1 MNKKLIIATLVAFSA
16 IGVASAEA
24 PLQVEGSVS
33 ANAGSG
39 DFAPYFMMAN
49 RGGTL
54 TQPKAVE
61 LRVKALKDFDL
72 SERFSYGFGADLVG
86 GYQSKYTQ
94 YDQAVNTP
102 AVQGHHPN
110 AIWLQQLYGEVKY
123 RGVYLSVGMKE
134 RTSPLMNDSLGVG
147 DYTQSNN
154 ARPLP
159 QVRAGFVDFQNIPFT
174 NGWVQIQG
182 EIAYGYYMQDDWFED
197 HFNYY
202 NGFINTG
209 EYYNYKR
216 CYFRTKPSKP
226 FSVTV
231 GMQMVTEFGGTAT
244 SYSYDSGEGKVKAK
258 EDCYDTTWKDFV
270 RAFFA
275 SEGGSNPGDA
285 SYHYGNTLGSWDFV
299 ARYRLKDKSEILKI
313 IQQYSELYDFEEI
326 IPISVKNRINTD
338 QIMPV
343 LERFAV
349 EGEHFFPDDIATDRT
364 ERFMCSEIVRE
375 KILRVM
381 QEEIPHGV
389 AVDVEKFKSR
399 MKGDTEIID
408 ISVVII
414 CEKESHKGMI
424 IGKGGE
430 RLKQIGT
437 MAREDMEDL
446 LQAKVNLQCFV
457 KVKEDW
463 RNRERVISDLGMYD
477 ED

>member
-1 MNKKLIIATLVAFSA
+1 MTKNAFIAIT
-16 IGVASAEA
+16 GR
-24 PLQVEGSVS
+24 
-33 ANAGSG
+33 ANAGKSSLTNLLVGEKISIVSEKPQTTRNRINGVLTKG
-39 DFAPYFMMAN
+39 DTQYVFMDTPGMHK
-49 RGGTL
+49 
-54 TQPKAVE
+54 PKT
-61 LRVKALKDFDL
+61 KL
-72 SERFSYGFGADLVG
+72 SEHMVKSIRQSVDDVDCAILMADVTKKI
-86 GYQSKYTQ
+86 SS
-94 YDQAVNTP
+94 
-102 AVQGHHPN
+102 
-110 AIWLQQLYGEVKY
+110 IE
-123 RGVYLSVGMKE
+123 
-134 RTSPLMNDSLGVG
+134 
-147 DYTQSNN
+147 
-154 ARPLP
+154 
-159 QVRAGFVDFQNIPFT
+159 
-174 NGWVQIQG
+174 
-182 EIAYGYYMQDDWFED
+182 QDLIRSFAS
-197 HFNYY
+197 H
-202 NGFINTG
+202 
-209 EYYNYKR
+209 
-216 CYFRTKPSKP
+216 
-226 FSVTV
+226 
-231 GMQMVTEFGGTAT
+231 GTAVVLLLN
-244 SYSYDSGEGKVKAK
+244 KV
-258 EDCYDTTWKDFV
+258 D
-270 RAFFA
+270 
-275 SEGGSNPGDA
+275 
-285 SYHYGNTLGSWDFV
+285 L
-299 ARYRLKDKSEILKI
+299 LKDKSEILKI
-313 IQQYSELYDFEEI
+313 IQQYSELYAFEEI

-399 MKGDTEIID
+399 MKGDVEIID

-437 MAREDMEDL
+437 MARGDMEDL

>member
-1 MNKKLIIATLVAFSA
+1 MTKNAFIAIT
-16 IGVASAEA
+16 GR
-24 PLQVEGSVS
+24 
-33 ANAGSG
+33 ANAGKSSLTNLLVGEKISIVSEKPQTTRNRINGVLTKG
-39 DFAPYFMMAN
+39 DTQYVFMDTPGMHK
-49 RGGTL
+49 
-54 TQPKAVE
+54 PKT
-61 LRVKALKDFDL
+61 KL
-72 SERFSYGFGADLVG
+72 SEHMVKSIRQSVDDVDCAILMADVTKKI
-86 GYQSKYTQ
+86 SS
-94 YDQAVNTP
+94 
-102 AVQGHHPN
+102 
-110 AIWLQQLYGEVKY
+110 IE
-123 RGVYLSVGMKE
+123 
-134 RTSPLMNDSLGVG
+134 
-147 DYTQSNN
+147 
-154 ARPLP
+154 
-159 QVRAGFVDFQNIPFT
+159 
-174 NGWVQIQG
+174 
-182 EIAYGYYMQDDWFED
+182 QDLIRSFAS
-197 HFNYY
+197 H
-202 NGFINTG
+202 
-209 EYYNYKR
+209 
-216 CYFRTKPSKP
+216 
-226 FSVTV
+226 
-231 GMQMVTEFGGTAT
+231 GTAVVLLLN
-244 SYSYDSGEGKVKAK
+244 KV
-258 EDCYDTTWKDFV
+258 D
-270 RAFFA
+270 
-275 SEGGSNPGDA
+275 
-285 SYHYGNTLGSWDFV
+285 L
-299 ARYRLKDKSEILKI
+299 LKDKSEILKI

>member
-1 MNKKLIIATLVAFSA
+1 MTKNAFIAIT
-16 IGVASAEA
+16 GR
-24 PLQVEGSVS
+24 
-33 ANAGSG
+33 ANAGKSSLTNLLVGEKISIVSEKPQTTRNRINGVLTKG
-39 DFAPYFMMAN
+39 DTQYVFMDTPGMHK
-49 RGGTL
+49 
-54 TQPKAVE
+54 PKT
-61 LRVKALKDFDL
+61 KL
-72 SERFSYGFGADLVG
+72 SEHMVKSIRQSVDDVDCAILMADVTKKI
-86 GYQSKYTQ
+86 SS
-94 YDQAVNTP
+94 
-102 AVQGHHPN
+102 
-110 AIWLQQLYGEVKY
+110 IE
-123 RGVYLSVGMKE
+123 
-134 RTSPLMNDSLGVG
+134 
-147 DYTQSNN
+147 
-154 ARPLP
+154 
-159 QVRAGFVDFQNIPFT
+159 
-174 NGWVQIQG
+174 
-182 EIAYGYYMQDDWFED
+182 QDLIRSFAS
-197 HFNYY
+197 H
-202 NGFINTG
+202 
-209 EYYNYKR
+209 
-216 CYFRTKPSKP
+216 
-226 FSVTV
+226 
-231 GMQMVTEFGGTAT
+231 GTAVVLLLN
-244 SYSYDSGEGKVKAK
+244 KV
-258 EDCYDTTWKDFV
+258 D
-270 RAFFA
+270 
-275 SEGGSNPGDA
+275 
-285 SYHYGNTLGSWDFV
+285 L
-299 ARYRLKDKSEILKI
+299 LKDKSEILKI

-437 MAREDMEDL
+437 MARGDMEDL

-463 RNRERVISDLGMYD
+463 RQRPGVLTALGFDKRDLLN
-477 ED
+477 

>member
-1 MNKKLIIATLVAFSA
+1 MTKNAFIAIT
-16 IGVASAEA
+16 GR
-24 PLQVEGSVS
+24 
-33 ANAGSG
+33 ANAGKSSLTNLLVGEKISIVSEKPQTTRNRINGVLTKG
-39 DFAPYFMMAN
+39 DTQYVFMDTPGMHK
-49 RGGTL
+49 
-54 TQPKAVE
+54 PKT
-61 LRVKALKDFDL
+61 KL
-72 SERFSYGFGADLVG
+72 SEHMVKSIRQSVDDVDCAILMADVTKKI
-86 GYQSKYTQ
+86 SS
-94 YDQAVNTP
+94 
-102 AVQGHHPN
+102 
-110 AIWLQQLYGEVKY
+110 IE
-123 RGVYLSVGMKE
+123 
-134 RTSPLMNDSLGVG
+134 
-147 DYTQSNN
+147 
-154 ARPLP
+154 
-159 QVRAGFVDFQNIPFT
+159 
-174 NGWVQIQG
+174 
-182 EIAYGYYMQDDWFED
+182 QDLIRSFAS
-197 HFNYY
+197 H
-202 NGFINTG
+202 
-209 EYYNYKR
+209 
-216 CYFRTKPSKP
+216 
-226 FSVTV
+226 
-231 GMQMVTEFGGTAT
+231 GTAVVLLLN
-244 SYSYDSGEGKVKAK
+244 KV
-258 EDCYDTTWKDFV
+258 D
-270 RAFFA
+270 
-275 SEGGSNPGDA
+275 
-285 SYHYGNTLGSWDFV
+285 L
-299 ARYRLKDKSEILKI
+299 LKDKSEILKI

-399 MKGDTEIID
+399 MKGDAEIID

-463 RNRERVISDLGMYD
+463 RNRERVISDLGMYY

>member
-1 MNKKLIIATLVAFSA
+1 MTKNAFIAIT
-16 IGVASAEA
+16 GR
-24 PLQVEGSVS
+24 
-33 ANAGSG
+33 ANAGKSSLTNLLVGEKISIVSEKPQTTRNRINGVLTKG
-39 DFAPYFMMAN
+39 DTQYVFMDTPGMHKPN
-49 RGGTL
+49 T
-54 TQPKAVE
+54 K
-61 LRVKALKDFDL
+61 L
-72 SERFSYGFGADLVG
+72 SEHMVKSIRQSVDDVDCAILMADVTKKI
-86 GYQSKYTQ
+86 SS
-94 YDQAVNTP
+94 
-102 AVQGHHPN
+102 
-110 AIWLQQLYGEVKY
+110 IE
-123 RGVYLSVGMKE
+123 
-134 RTSPLMNDSLGVG
+134 
-147 DYTQSNN
+147 
-154 ARPLP
+154 
-159 QVRAGFVDFQNIPFT
+159 
-174 NGWVQIQG
+174 
-182 EIAYGYYMQDDWFED
+182 QDLIRSFAS
-197 HFNYY
+197 H
-202 NGFINTG
+202 
-209 EYYNYKR
+209 
-216 CYFRTKPSKP
+216 
-226 FSVTV
+226 
-231 GMQMVTEFGGTAT
+231 GTAVVLLLN
-244 SYSYDSGEGKVKAK
+244 KV
-258 EDCYDTTWKDFV
+258 D
-270 RAFFA
+270 
-275 SEGGSNPGDA
+275 
-285 SYHYGNTLGSWDFV
+285 L
-299 ARYRLKDKSEILKI
+299 LKDKSEILKI

-437 MAREDMEDL
+437 MARGDMEDL

>member
-1 MNKKLIIATLVAFSA
+1 MTKNAFIAIT
-16 IGVASAEA
+16 GR
-24 PLQVEGSVS
+24 
-33 ANAGSG
+33 ANAGKSSLTNLLVGEKISIVSEKPQTTRNRINGVLTKG
-39 DFAPYFMMAN
+39 DTQYVFMDTPGMHK
-49 RGGTL
+49 
-54 TQPKAVE
+54 PKT
-61 LRVKALKDFDL
+61 KL
-72 SERFSYGFGADLVG
+72 SEHMVKSIRQSVDDVDCAILMADVTKKI
-86 GYQSKYTQ
+86 SS
-94 YDQAVNTP
+94 
-102 AVQGHHPN
+102 
-110 AIWLQQLYGEVKY
+110 IE
-123 RGVYLSVGMKE
+123 
-134 RTSPLMNDSLGVG
+134 
-147 DYTQSNN
+147 
-154 ARPLP
+154 
-159 QVRAGFVDFQNIPFT
+159 
-174 NGWVQIQG
+174 
-182 EIAYGYYMQDDWFED
+182 QDLIRSFAS
-197 HFNYY
+197 H
-202 NGFINTG
+202 
-209 EYYNYKR
+209 
-216 CYFRTKPSKP
+216 
-226 FSVTV
+226 
-231 GMQMVTEFGGTAT
+231 GTAVVLLLN
-244 SYSYDSGEGKVKAK
+244 KV
-258 EDCYDTTWKDFV
+258 D
-270 RAFFA
+270 
-275 SEGGSNPGDA
+275 
-285 SYHYGNTLGSWDFV
+285 L
-299 ARYRLKDKSEILKI
+299 LKDKSEILKI
-313 IQQYSELYDFEEI
+313 IQQYSELYDFEGI

-437 MAREDMEDL
+437 MARGDMEDL

>member
-1 MNKKLIIATLVAFSA
+1 MTRNAFIAIT
-16 IGVASAEA
+16 GR
-24 PLQVEGSVS
+24 
-33 ANAGSG
+33 ANAGKSSLTNLLVGEKISIVSEKPQTTRNRINGVLTKG
-39 DFAPYFMMAN
+39 DTQYVFMDTPGMHK
-49 RGGTL
+49 
-54 TQPKAVE
+54 PKT
-61 LRVKALKDFDL
+61 KL
-72 SERFSYGFGADLVG
+72 SEHMVKSIRQSVDDVDCAILMADVTKKI
-86 GYQSKYTQ
+86 SS
-94 YDQAVNTP
+94 
-102 AVQGHHPN
+102 
-110 AIWLQQLYGEVKY
+110 IE
-123 RGVYLSVGMKE
+123 
-134 RTSPLMNDSLGVG
+134 
-147 DYTQSNN
+147 
-154 ARPLP
+154 
-159 QVRAGFVDFQNIPFT
+159 
-174 NGWVQIQG
+174 
-182 EIAYGYYMQDDWFED
+182 QDLIRSFAS
-197 HFNYY
+197 H
-202 NGFINTG
+202 
-209 EYYNYKR
+209 
-216 CYFRTKPSKP
+216 
-226 FSVTV
+226 
-231 GMQMVTEFGGTAT
+231 GTAVVLLLN
-244 SYSYDSGEGKVKAK
+244 KV
-258 EDCYDTTWKDFV
+258 D
-270 RAFFA
+270 
-275 SEGGSNPGDA
+275 
-285 SYHYGNTLGSWDFV
+285 L
-299 ARYRLKDKSEILKI
+299 LKDKSEILKI

-437 MAREDMEDL
+437 MARGDMEDL

>member
-1 MNKKLIIATLVAFSA
+1 MTKNAFIAIT
-16 IGVASAEA
+16 GR
-24 PLQVEGSVS
+24 
-33 ANAGSG
+33 ANAGKSSLTNLLVGEKISIVSEKPQTTRNRINGVLTKG
-39 DFAPYFMMAN
+39 DTQYVFMDTPGMHK
-49 RGGTL
+49 
-54 TQPKAVE
+54 PKT
-61 LRVKALKDFDL
+61 KL
-72 SERFSYGFGADLVG
+72 SEHMVKSIRQSVDDVDCAILMADVTKKI
-86 GYQSKYTQ
+86 SS
-94 YDQAVNTP
+94 
-102 AVQGHHPN
+102 
-110 AIWLQQLYGEVKY
+110 IE
-123 RGVYLSVGMKE
+123 
-134 RTSPLMNDSLGVG
+134 
-147 DYTQSNN
+147 
-154 ARPLP
+154 
-159 QVRAGFVDFQNIPFT
+159 
-174 NGWVQIQG
+174 
-182 EIAYGYYMQDDWFED
+182 QDLIRSFAS
-197 HFNYY
+197 H
-202 NGFINTG
+202 
-209 EYYNYKR
+209 
-216 CYFRTKPSKP
+216 
-226 FSVTV
+226 
-231 GMQMVTEFGGTAT
+231 GTAVVLLLN
-244 SYSYDSGEGKVKAK
+244 KV
-258 EDCYDTTWKDFV
+258 D
-270 RAFFA
+270 
-275 SEGGSNPGDA
+275 
-285 SYHYGNTLGSWDFV
+285 L
-299 ARYRLKDKSEILKI
+299 LKDKSEILKI

-437 MAREDMEDL
+437 MARGDMEDL

>member
-1 MNKKLIIATLVAFSA
+1 MTKNAFIAIT
-16 IGVASAEA
+16 GR
-24 PLQVEGSVS
+24 
-33 ANAGSG
+33 ANAGKSSLTNLLVGEKISIVSEKPQTTRNRINGVLTKG
-39 DFAPYFMMAN
+39 DTQYVFMDTPGMHK
-49 RGGTL
+49 
-54 TQPKAVE
+54 PKT
-61 LRVKALKDFDL
+61 KL
-72 SERFSYGFGADLVG
+72 SEHMVKSIRQSVDDVDCAILMADVTKKI
-86 GYQSKYTQ
+86 SS
-94 YDQAVNTP
+94 
-102 AVQGHHPN
+102 
-110 AIWLQQLYGEVKY
+110 IE
-123 RGVYLSVGMKE
+123 
-134 RTSPLMNDSLGVG
+134 
-147 DYTQSNN
+147 
-154 ARPLP
+154 
-159 QVRAGFVDFQNIPFT
+159 
-174 NGWVQIQG
+174 
-182 EIAYGYYMQDDWFED
+182 QDLIRSFAS
-197 HFNYY
+197 H
-202 NGFINTG
+202 
-209 EYYNYKR
+209 
-216 CYFRTKPSKP
+216 
-226 FSVTV
+226 
-231 GMQMVTEFGGTAT
+231 GTAVVLLLN
-244 SYSYDSGEGKVKAK
+244 KV
-258 EDCYDTTWKDFV
+258 D
-270 RAFFA
+270 
-275 SEGGSNPGDA
+275 
-285 SYHYGNTLGSWDFV
+285 L
-299 ARYRLKDKSEILKI
+299 LKDKSEILKI

-399 MKGDTEIID
+399 MKGDTEIIY

-437 MAREDMEDL
+437 MARGDMEDL

>member
-1 MNKKLIIATLVAFSA
+1 MTKNAFLA
-16 IGVASAEA
+16 ITGR
-24 PLQVEGSVS
+24 
-33 ANAGSG
+33 ANAGKSSLTNLLVGEKISIVSEKPQTTRNRINGVLTKG
-39 DFAPYFMMAN
+39 DTQYVFMDTPGMHK
-49 RGGTL
+49 
-54 TQPKAVE
+54 PKT
-61 LRVKALKDFDL
+61 KL
-72 SERFSYGFGADLVG
+72 SEHMVKSIRQSVDDVDCAILMADVTKKI
-86 GYQSKYTQ
+86 SS
-94 YDQAVNTP
+94 
-102 AVQGHHPN
+102 
-110 AIWLQQLYGEVKY
+110 IE
-123 RGVYLSVGMKE
+123 
-134 RTSPLMNDSLGVG
+134 
-147 DYTQSNN
+147 
-154 ARPLP
+154 
-159 QVRAGFVDFQNIPFT
+159 
-174 NGWVQIQG
+174 
-182 EIAYGYYMQDDWFED
+182 QDLIRSFAS
-197 HFNYY
+197 H
-202 NGFINTG
+202 
-209 EYYNYKR
+209 
-216 CYFRTKPSKP
+216 
-226 FSVTV
+226 
-231 GMQMVTEFGGTAT
+231 GTAVVLLLN
-244 SYSYDSGEGKVKAK
+244 KV
-258 EDCYDTTWKDFV
+258 D
-270 RAFFA
+270 
-275 SEGGSNPGDA
+275 
-285 SYHYGNTLGSWDFV
+285 L
-299 ARYRLKDKSEILKI
+299 LKDKSEILKI

-437 MAREDMEDL
+437 MARGDMEDL

>member
-1 MNKKLIIATLVAFSA
+1 MTKNAFIAIT
-16 IGVASAEA
+16 GR
-24 PLQVEGSVS
+24 
-33 ANAGSG
+33 ANAGKSSLTNLLVGEKISIVSEKPQTTRNRINGVLTKG
-39 DFAPYFMMAN
+39 DTQYVFMDTPGMHK
-49 RGGTL
+49 
-54 TQPKAVE
+54 PKT
-61 LRVKALKDFDL
+61 KL
-72 SERFSYGFGADLVG
+72 SEHMVKSIRQSVDDVDCAILMADVTKKI
-86 GYQSKYTQ
+86 SS
-94 YDQAVNTP
+94 
-102 AVQGHHPN
+102 
-110 AIWLQQLYGEVKY
+110 IE
-123 RGVYLSVGMKE
+123 
-134 RTSPLMNDSLGVG
+134 
-147 DYTQSNN
+147 
-154 ARPLP
+154 
-159 QVRAGFVDFQNIPFT
+159 
-174 NGWVQIQG
+174 
-182 EIAYGYYMQDDWFED
+182 QDLIRSFAS
-197 HFNYY
+197 H
-202 NGFINTG
+202 
-209 EYYNYKR
+209 
-216 CYFRTKPSKP
+216 
-226 FSVTV
+226 
-231 GMQMVTEFGGTAT
+231 GTAVVLLLN
-244 SYSYDSGEGKVKAK
+244 KV
-258 EDCYDTTWKDFV
+258 D
-270 RAFFA
+270 
-275 SEGGSNPGDA
+275 
-285 SYHYGNTLGSWDFV
+285 L
-299 ARYRLKDKSEILKI
+299 LKDKSEILKI

-399 MKGDTEIID
+399 MKGDAEIID
-408 ISVVII
+408 ISVGII

-437 MAREDMEDL
+437 MARGDMEDL

>member
-1 MNKKLIIATLVAFSA
+1 MTKNAFIAIT
-16 IGVASAEA
+16 GR
-24 PLQVEGSVS
+24 
-33 ANAGSG
+33 ANAGKSSLTNLLVGEKISIVSEKPQTTRNRINGVLTKG
-39 DFAPYFMMAN
+39 DTQYVFMDTPGMHK
-49 RGGTL
+49 
-54 TQPKAVE
+54 PKT
-61 LRVKALKDFDL
+61 KL
-72 SERFSYGFGADLVG
+72 SEHMVKSIRQSVDDVDCAILMADVTKKI
-86 GYQSKYTQ
+86 SS
-94 YDQAVNTP
+94 
-102 AVQGHHPN
+102 
-110 AIWLQQLYGEVKY
+110 IE
-123 RGVYLSVGMKE
+123 
-134 RTSPLMNDSLGVG
+134 
-147 DYTQSNN
+147 
-154 ARPLP
+154 
-159 QVRAGFVDFQNIPFT
+159 
-174 NGWVQIQG
+174 
-182 EIAYGYYMQDDWFED
+182 QDLIRSFAS
-197 HFNYY
+197 H
-202 NGFINTG
+202 
-209 EYYNYKR
+209 
-216 CYFRTKPSKP
+216 
-226 FSVTV
+226 
-231 GMQMVTEFGGTAT
+231 GTAVVLLLN
-244 SYSYDSGEGKVKAK
+244 KV
-258 EDCYDTTWKDFV
+258 D
-270 RAFFA
+270 
-275 SEGGSNPGDA
+275 
-285 SYHYGNTLGSWDFV
+285 L
-299 ARYRLKDKSEILKI
+299 LKDKSEIIKI

-399 MKGDTEIID
+399 MKGDAEIID

>member
-1 MNKKLIIATLVAFSA
+1 MTKDAFIAIT
-16 IGVASAEA
+16 GR
-24 PLQVEGSVS
+24 
-33 ANAGSG
+33 ANAGKSSLTNLLVGEKISIVSEKPQTTRNRINGVLTKG
-39 DFAPYFMMAN
+39 DTQYVFMDTPGMHK
-49 RGGTL
+49 
-54 TQPKAVE
+54 PKT
-61 LRVKALKDFDL
+61 KL
-72 SERFSYGFGADLVG
+72 SEHMVKSIRQSVDDVDCAILMADVTKKI
-86 GYQSKYTQ
+86 SS
-94 YDQAVNTP
+94 
-102 AVQGHHPN
+102 
-110 AIWLQQLYGEVKY
+110 IE
-123 RGVYLSVGMKE
+123 
-134 RTSPLMNDSLGVG
+134 
-147 DYTQSNN
+147 
-154 ARPLP
+154 
-159 QVRAGFVDFQNIPFT
+159 
-174 NGWVQIQG
+174 
-182 EIAYGYYMQDDWFED
+182 QDLIRSFAS
-197 HFNYY
+197 H
-202 NGFINTG
+202 
-209 EYYNYKR
+209 
-216 CYFRTKPSKP
+216 
-226 FSVTV
+226 
-231 GMQMVTEFGGTAT
+231 GTAVVLLLN
-244 SYSYDSGEGKVKAK
+244 KV
-258 EDCYDTTWKDFV
+258 D
-270 RAFFA
+270 
-275 SEGGSNPGDA
+275 
-285 SYHYGNTLGSWDFV
+285 L
-299 ARYRLKDKSEILKI
+299 LKDKSEILKI

-399 MKGDTEIID
+399 MKGDAEIID

-437 MAREDMEDL
+437 MARGDMEDL

>member
-1 MNKKLIIATLVAFSA
+1 MTKNAFIAIT
-16 IGVASAEA
+16 GR
-24 PLQVEGSVS
+24 
-33 ANAGSG
+33 ANAGKSSLTNLLVGEKISIVSEKPQTTRNRINGVLTKG
-39 DFAPYFMMAN
+39 DTQYVFMDTPGMHK
-49 RGGTL
+49 
-54 TQPKAVE
+54 PKT
-61 LRVKALKDFDL
+61 KL
-72 SERFSYGFGADLVG
+72 SEHMVKSIRQSVDDVDCAILMADVTKKI
-86 GYQSKYTQ
+86 SS
-94 YDQAVNTP
+94 
-102 AVQGHHPN
+102 
-110 AIWLQQLYGEVKY
+110 IE
-123 RGVYLSVGMKE
+123 
-134 RTSPLMNDSLGVG
+134 
-147 DYTQSNN
+147 
-154 ARPLP
+154 
-159 QVRAGFVDFQNIPFT
+159 
-174 NGWVQIQG
+174 
-182 EIAYGYYMQDDWFED
+182 QDLIRSFAS
-197 HFNYY
+197 H
-202 NGFINTG
+202 
-209 EYYNYKR
+209 
-216 CYFRTKPSKP
+216 
-226 FSVTV
+226 
-231 GMQMVTEFGGTAT
+231 GTAVVLLLN
-244 SYSYDSGEGKVKAK
+244 KV
-258 EDCYDTTWKDFV
+258 D
-270 RAFFA
+270 
-275 SEGGSNPGDA
+275 
-285 SYHYGNTLGSWDFV
+285 L
-299 ARYRLKDKSEILKI
+299 LKDKSEILKI
-313 IQQYSELYDFEEI
+313 IQQSSELYDFEEI

>member
-1 MNKKLIIATLVAFSA
+1 MTKNAFIAIT
-16 IGVASAEA
+16 GR
-24 PLQVEGSVS
+24 
-33 ANAGSG
+33 ANAGKSSLTNLLVGEKISIVSEKPQTTRNRINGVLTKG
-39 DFAPYFMMAN
+39 DTQYVFMDTPGMHK
-49 RGGTL
+49 
-54 TQPKAVE
+54 PKT
-61 LRVKALKDFDL
+61 KL
-72 SERFSYGFGADLVG
+72 SEHMVKSIRQSVDDVDCAILMADVTKKI
-86 GYQSKYTQ
+86 SS
-94 YDQAVNTP
+94 
-102 AVQGHHPN
+102 
-110 AIWLQQLYGEVKY
+110 IE
-123 RGVYLSVGMKE
+123 
-134 RTSPLMNDSLGVG
+134 
-147 DYTQSNN
+147 
-154 ARPLP
+154 
-159 QVRAGFVDFQNIPFT
+159 
-174 NGWVQIQG
+174 
-182 EIAYGYYMQDDWFED
+182 QDLTRSFAS
-197 HFNYY
+197 H
-202 NGFINTG
+202 
-209 EYYNYKR
+209 
-216 CYFRTKPSKP
+216 
-226 FSVTV
+226 
-231 GMQMVTEFGGTAT
+231 GTAVVLLLN
-244 SYSYDSGEGKVKAK
+244 KV
-258 EDCYDTTWKDFV
+258 D
-270 RAFFA
+270 
-275 SEGGSNPGDA
+275 
-285 SYHYGNTLGSWDFV
+285 L
-299 ARYRLKDKSEILKI
+299 LKDKSEILKI

-437 MAREDMEDL
+437 MARGDMEDL